1 MLSKRRLQIICVLAL
16 STVVLFAT
24 DVRMTAQQT
33 TGTIEGTVS
42 DSTGGVI
49 PAATVQVK
57 NAGTGQTQATDSD
70 AQGRYRVPDLAV
82 GEYEVQA
89 SKTGFTTVIHR
100 GLTLSVGAQQ
110 VVDFSLTVGQ
120 VAQTVT
126 VEGEVS
132 QVETTSSQISSLVS
146 PTQMRE
152 LPLNGRNF
160 EQLIQLAPGVQN
172 YYAGSSSV
180 AGSQGANVRQGR
192 DPAISVAGS
201 RPEGTALL
209 MDDQSLATFYN
220 RGIGSLTG
228 TSLGV
233 DAIAEFQMLTNTYG
247 AQFGG
252 NGAVMNS
259 VSRSGTNSFH
269 GSVFEFLRNSGM
281 DARNFNDPSTV
292 PTFRRNQYGGTFGG
306 PIKKDKLFFFANYEG
321 LDYVQGVSNV
331 ATVPLTRTSTSTVP
345 ATAAAINA
353 VLALYPQP
361 TFNIKPAFTVVNGQ
375 NVNTGT
381 GQATVVANNTA
392 LENYL
397 LGRIDY
403 TISDKNSVFGRYFI
417 DRQHAV
423 YPFSGGGATGLWGEA
438 DSGHNQFF
446 NMEERH
452 IFSTSKINTLR
463 AGYSRVLVNGVATGS
478 FPALQ
483 FFPGSGRADGSI
495 TVGNGALS
503 IIGTTAAAPQ
513 PEAQLQNRFSF
524 GDDFSWTHGA
534 HNFRFGGGLER
545 VQSQTLWPF
554 QAGGAWVFN
563 SVANLLSGSALQ
575 VTGVAN
581 NPSNNPVRNFRELDF
596 SMYAQD
602 DWRVLP
608 RLTVNLGLRYEPALT
623 PSEADNNL
631 YNVMNVYTD
640 TDFSNVPHVFR
651 TNPSLRNIDPRIG
664 FAYDLFGD
672 HKTAIRGG
680 FGIFH
685 DVLFAGEYA
694 IGYINSPPWRVI
706 QQLSP
711 TFPGLFTGATV
722 PSITLSPGWDW
733 NDNRTPHLIEYNLN
747 IERQLPW
754 GMVASIGYVGSH
766 GLDNFSLV
774 EENPVPYTLINGTYV
789 FSPTC
794 GATNTVGGL
803 AKCAPI
809 PNMPSV
815 TNSGRRNPALGTFS
829 LAANGST
836 SRYNSLQA
844 SLNRVVARNI
854 QAQASYTF
862 SKCTSDGDATLA
874 TLSGNAPSNYENPYD
889 RSYDQA
895 LCGFNVT
902 HTFRLNVLGSLPFH
916 GNRLIEGW
924 QLSGILA
931 ANTGLPFNVIDGV
944 DQSNQINATNF
955 PRPNYAPNNPAVT
968 DSAGN
973 VIYPACNNHPMI
985 KTAAMWFN
993 PNCFT
998 PQPFGTLGNFAREG
1012 LIGPG
1017 LVNLDTGI
1025 LKTTKIRESMT
1036 LQFRGEIYNIL
1047 NHTNL
1052 SLPFASLFQ
1061 GTPGPS
1067 ATLTRASNAG
1077 QIPNPSVPSREI
1089 QLGLKLIF

>member
-1 MLSKRRLQIICVLAL
+1 MLTMRRFQVIGVVVL
-16 STVVLFAT
+16 STAVFFAFN
-24 DVRMTAQQT
+24 VRLAAQQT
-33 TGTIEGTVS
+33 TGTIQGTVS

-49 PAATVQVK
+49 PAASVQVK
-57 NAGTGQTQATDSD
+57 NSGTGQTQATESD

-82 GEYEVQA
+82 GDYEVQA

-100 GLTLSVGAQQ
+100 GITLSVGGEQ
-110 VVDFSLTVGQ
+110 VVDFSMSVGQ

-201 RPEGTALL
+201 RPEGAALL

-269 GSVFEFLRNSGM
+269 GSLFEFLRNSGM

-306 PIKKDKLFFFANYEG
+306 PIKKDKLFFFVNYEG
-321 LDYVQGVSNV
+321 LDYVQGVSNI

-353 VLALYPQP
+353 LLALYPQP
-361 TFNIKPAFTVVNGQ
+361 TFNIKPAFAVVNGQ
-375 NVNTGT
+375 NVNVGT
-381 GQATVVANNTA
+381 GQTTVVANNTA

-403 TISDKNSVFGRYFI
+403 TISDKDSVFGRYFI

-423 YPFSGGGATGLWGEA
+423 YPFSGGGATGLWGEN

-446 NMEERH
+446 NLEERH
-452 IFSTSKINTLR
+452 IFSPTKINTLR
-463 AGYSRVLVNGVATGS
+463 AGYSRVLVRGVATNS
-478 FPALQ
+478 FSAMQ

-503 IIGTTAAAPQ
+503 VIGTTAAAPQ

-563 SVANLLSGSALQ
+563 SVASLLAGTALQ
-575 VTGVAN
+575 VTGTLN
-581 NPSNNPVRNFRELDF
+581 IPSNNPVRNFRELDF
-596 SMYAQD
+596 AIYAQD

-608 RLTVNLGLRYEPALT
+608 RLTLNLGLRYEPALN
-623 PSEADNNL
+623 PSEAQNNL
-631 YNVMNVYTD
+631 YNIVNVYTD
-640 TDFSNVPHVFR
+640 KSFSNVPHVFR
-651 TNPSLRNIDPRIG
+651 TNASLKNIDPRIG
-664 FAYDLFGD
+664 FAWDLFGD
-672 HKTAIRGG
+672 HKTAMRGG

-694 IGYINSPPWRVI
+694 IGYINSPPWSVI
-706 QQLSP
+706 QQQNP
-711 TFPGLFTGATV
+711 TFPTLFTGAAT
-722 PSITLSPGWDW
+722 PNLTLSPGWEW
-733 NDNRTPHLIEYNLN
+733 NDNRTPYLIEYNVN

-754 GMVASIGYVGSH
+754 GIVGSIGYVGSH
-766 GLDNFSLV
+766 GVDNFSLV
-774 EENPVPYTLINGTYV
+774 EENPVPGTMVNGTFV
-789 FSPTC
+789 FSCGPITAGVPTTC
-794 GATNTVGGL
+794 TN
-803 AKCAPI
+803 A
-809 PNMPSV
+809 
-815 TNSGRRNPALGTFS
+815 GRRNPALGTVS
-829 LAANGST
+829 VAVNGST

-895 LCGFNVT
+895 LCGFNVS
-902 HTFRLNVLGSLPFH
+902 HTFRLNMLGNLPFH
-916 GNRLIEGW
+916 GNRFIEGW

-955 PRPNYAPNNPAVT
+955 PRPNYTPNNPAVT
-968 DSAGN
+968 VGGIS
-973 VIYPACNNHPMI
+973 YPACDNHPI
-985 KTAAMWFN
+985 IGTAAMWFN

-998 PQPFGTLGNFAREG
+998 PQPFGTLGNFGREG

-1017 LVNLDTGI
+1017 LVNVDAGV
-1025 LKTTKIRESMT
+1025 LKTTKIRESMD
-1036 LQFRGEIYNIL
+1036 LQFRAEFFNLL
-1047 NHTNL
+1047 NRTNL

-1061 GTPGPS
+1061 GNPGPT

-1077 QIPNPSVPSREI
+1077 QIPTPAVPSREI

>member
-1 MLSKRRLQIICVLAL
+1 MLSIRPQVLCVVAL
-16 STVVLFAT
+16 STVLLIAMGA
-24 DVRMTAQQT
+24 RLAAQQT
-33 TGTIEGTVS
+33 TGTIQGTVS
-42 DSTGGVI
+42 DSSGGVI
-49 PAATVQVK
+49 PTANVQVR
-57 NAGTGQTQATDSD
+57 NVGNGQTQNTESD
-70 AQGRYRVPDLAV
+70 AQGRFRIPDLAV
-82 GEYEVQA
+82 GDYEVSA
-89 SKTGFTTVIHR
+89 SKSGFTTVVHR
-100 GLTLSVGAQQ
+100 GITLSVGSEQ
-110 VVDFSLTVGQ
+110 VVDFSLPVGQ

-201 RPEGTALL
+201 RPEGTAFL
-209 MDDQSLATFYN
+209 MDDQSLASFYN

-269 GSVFEFLRNSGM
+269 GSLFEFLRNSGM

-306 PIKKDKLFFFANYEG
+306 PIKKDKLFFFLNYEG

-331 ATVPLTRTSTSTVP
+331 ATVPLARTSTAANP

-353 VLALYPQP
+353 VLALYPAP
-361 TFNIKPAFTVVNGQ
+361 TPDHPLNLAA
-375 NVNTGT
+375 GT
-381 GQATVVANNTA
+381 GQATVVGNNTA
-392 LENYL
+392 LENYV
-397 LGRIDY
+397 LGRLDY
-403 TISDKNSVFGRYFI
+403 AISNKDSFFGRYFI
-417 DRQHAV
+417 DRQRAV
-423 YPFSGGGATGLWGEA
+423 YPFSGGGATGLWGEL
-438 DSGHNQFF
+438 DNGHNQFF

-452 IFSTSKINTLR
+452 IFSPSKINTLH
-463 AGYSRVLVNGVATGS
+463 AGYARTLVTGAATNS
-478 FPALQ
+478 YPAMQ

-495 TVGNGALS
+495 TIQGGVSA
-503 IIGTTAAAPQ
+503 IGTMAAS
-513 PEAQLQNRFSF
+513 PEPELQLQNRFSA
-524 GDDFSWTHGA
+524 GDDFAWSHGTHS
-534 HNFRFGGGLER
+534 FRFGGGLER

-563 SVANLLSGSALQ
+563 SLALFLAGNALQ

-596 SMYAQD
+596 AIYAQD

-608 RLTVNLGLRYEPALT
+608 RLTLNLGLRYAPALN
-623 PSEADNNL
+623 PSEAQNNL
-631 YNVMNVYTD
+631 YSVTNVYTD
-640 TDFSNVPHVFR
+640 TNFSNVPYVFR
-651 TNPSLRNIDPRIG
+651 TNASLRNIDPRIG
-664 FAYDLFGD
+664 FAWDLLGD

-680 FGIFH
+680 FGMFH

-694 IGYINSPPWRVI
+694 IGYINSPPWSVI

-711 TFPGLFTGATV
+711 TFPTAFTGATS

-733 NDNRTPHLIEYNLN
+733 NDNRTPYMIEYNLN

-774 EENPVPYTLINGTYV
+774 EENPVPYTIVNGTFV

-794 GATNTVGGL
+794 GLLNTVGGPTTCP
-803 AKCAPI
+803 KG
-809 PNMPSV
+809 
-815 TNSGRRNPALGTFS
+815 NSGRRNPALGSFS
-829 LAANGST
+829 LAVNGST

-844 SLNRVVARNI
+844 SLNRVLARNI
-854 QAQASYTF
+854 QAQAAYTY
-862 SKCTSDGDATLA
+862 SKCTSDGDATLG

-889 RSYDQA
+889 RSYDRG

-902 HTFRLNVLGSLPFH
+902 HTFRLNMLGSLPFH

-944 DQSNQINATNF
+944 DQSNQIQTNAMSF
-955 PRPNYAPNNPAVT
+955 VARPDYDPNRPAAT
-968 DSAGN
+968 IGGIS
-973 VIYPACNNHPMI
+973 YPACNNHPI
-985 KTAAMWFN
+985 IGTAAMWFN
-993 PNCFT
+993 PNCFS
-998 PQPFGTLGNFAREG
+998 QQAFGTLGNFPREG
-1012 LIGPG
+1012 LNGPG

-1036 LQFRGEIYNIL
+1036 LQFRAEIFNLL

-1052 SLPFASLFQ
+1052 SLPFSSLFQ
-1061 GTPGPS
+1061 GNPGPTPL
-1067 ATLTRASNAG
+1067 ARAPNAG
-1077 QIPNPSVPSREI
+1077 QIVSPAVPSREV
-1089 QLGLKLIF
+1089 QLGLKLLF